1 MMLRTLIL
9 YILCGICSSQASGQ
23 YSNVLFREIN
33 EDGLIGYLAV
43 PDTLEKFPAV
53 LTLKGSGGGL
63 STFYPHFLGKH
74 GYVVLSL
81 AYSGI
86 GHLPKSEKELPL
98 EYFEKAIHWL
108 KHHPN
113 VDSTRLAIIGN
124 SLGAEGALLF
134 ASKYPV
140 FKAVVAVVGSHVV
153 WQYGEVGMTDTV
165 PTSRFSYQGKPIPFV
180 PFIFTK
186 ETYHHGLNT
195 GEWGVMFET
204 SLKDSIAVA
213 KAAIQVEKIQAPILL
228 FSGQDD
234 AIWPSSFMSEA
245 IIDRLKQNNYAFE
258 YKHV

>member
-1 MMLRTLIL
+1 MKMKPFILIL
-9 YILCGICSSQASGQ
+9 FLLIYSIGGKSQST
-23 YSNVLFREIN
+23 NTVFRQVN
-33 EDGLIGYLAV
+33 ENGLIGYLAI
-43 PDTLEKFPAV
+43 PDTQQKFPAII
-53 LTLKGSGGGL
+53 TLKGSGGGL
-63 STFYPHFLGKH
+63 STFYPEFLGKH

-98 EYFEKAIHWL
+98 EYFEKAVYWL

-124 SLGAEGALLF
+124 SLGAEGGLLF

-153 WQYGEVGMTDTV
+153 WQYGEVGMTDTI

-180 PFIFTK
+180 PFIYTK
-186 ETYHHGLNT
+186 ETYHHGMNT

-204 SLKDSIAVA
+204 SLKDSLAVA